1 MYRNKEI
8 IDASR
13 NLRNEKIDVQLVSDL
28 DFFAKYDMDKA
39 VIQHYAYIKD
49 RIEKDNGWSEDGI
62 YNTDRVT
69 IHFVNN
75 YVPKIISAY
84 NKKNKGTNVKTN
96 LAEKIFLADRLAS
109 YMSVTDVGKKYNKSL
124 TKPSVP
130 NFVSTSKINKVED
143 RLEEYGDYN
152 QTLFRALIESG
163 EITEDEFLAKS
174 DDEVF
179 DLTEEY
185 FYLDGHQ
192 MRKQL
197 RDEVVTKLGT
207 IETSYLAEFD
217 EKLDNAVY
225 ELGERYEDFQ
235 KQQAIME
242 NAYEALQN
250 SPSEAERNEIINAIN
265 RAGDSMGLDYG
276 DMEEYGGDFDQIA
289 SESIFTAMEENVV
302 WTFGSRCPTL
312 IDAVFNDIS
321 YDMEEVI
328 DWYKEN
334 FDEYDIS
341 ERLYRIIDVDA
352 LIERINED
360 GTRGRYIGTSDF
372 EKVVEIDGETLYLY

>member
-185 FYLDGHQ
+185 FYLDGYQ
-192 MRKQL
+192 MRKNL
-197 RDEVVTKLGT
+197 RDGVLEKLGT
-207 IETSYLAEFD
+207 IDTEYLAEFD
-217 EKLDNAVY
+217 DKLENSIY
-225 ELGERYEDFQ
+225 ELCEKYEKFQ
-235 KQQAIME
+235 INQAMME
-242 NAYEALQN
+242 NAYDELQDT
-250 SPSEAERNEIINAIN
+250 EDKTKQEKLIKDINE
-265 RAGDSMGLDYG
+265 AGDNLGLDYG
-276 DMEEYGGDFDQIA
+276 DMKDYGEDFSDIA
-289 SESIFTAMEENVV
+289 GETISTAMEQDII
-302 WTFGSRCPTL
+302 WTIGSRCPML
-312 IDAVFNDIS
+312 IDAAFDVTV

-328 DWYKEN
+328 DWYKEE
-334 FDEYDIS
+334 FDEYDIN
-341 ERLYRIIDVDA
+341 ERLMKIIDVDA

-372 EKVVEIDGETLYLY
+372 EKVVEINGETLYLY